1 MRAKKIFESLTQIGS
16 SSNRELF
23 TARRPESVT
32 TISFLD
38 KAGAHPSEYKTDL
51 CGFEIANEF
60 VVGYGLD
67 YANYYRN
74 LPYIGVL
81 RPECY
86 Q

>member
-1 MRAKKIFESLTQIGS
+1 MRSEEARQIFK
-16 SSNRELF
+16 
-23 TARRPESVT
+23 RRQLLEVICQLRFPD
-32 TISFLD
+32 IL
-38 KAGAHPSEYKTDL
+38 KTDL
-51 CGFEIANEF
+51 CGFTIPNEF